1 MNIITKATS
10 AKKPKT
16 RESQQVAYA
25 YAAVLVIL
33 VLAQLFTFEKF
44 LILLESFWLPGG
56 KPTAYLLGSIIV
68 VCEVMALPFL
78 LRLKLSPLMRITSMA
93 LGWLVPIIWLLLT
106 LWLLFTV
113 NAVSNIGLLG
123 TTVKLIPGW
132 WAVFFCV
139 AIGMMAA
146 WASWGLWPFESPKVK
161 KQIK

>member
-1 MNIITKATS
+1 MNIITKAAS

-56 KPTAYLLGSIIV
+56 KPAAYLLGSIIV
-68 VCEVMALPFL
+68 VCEVLALPFL
-78 LRLKLSPLMRITSMA
+78 LRLKLSPLMRIISMV
-93 LGWLVPIIWLLLT
+93 LSWLVPTIWLLLT

-146 WASWGLWPFESPKVK
+146 WASWGLWPFECPKTK